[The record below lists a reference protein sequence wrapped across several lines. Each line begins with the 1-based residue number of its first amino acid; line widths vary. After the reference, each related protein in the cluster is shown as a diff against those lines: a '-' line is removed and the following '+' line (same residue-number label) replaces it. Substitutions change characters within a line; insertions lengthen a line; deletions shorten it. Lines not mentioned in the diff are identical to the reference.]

1 MTKKA
6 AKPLNIE
13 FSSDVPPALAKD
25 RIEPPAVEVETRRSE
40 HTGGGETFSEDLII
54 LNVRNC
60 SACGGN
66 HDGVAELPL
75 PSPAAADVRHTHYY
89 HCPTTGQ
96 TVTIEHKE

>member
-13 FSSDVPPALAKD
+13 FIQEETAPAPALEEK
-25 RIEPPAVEVETRRSE
+25 PAI
-40 HTGGGETFSEDLII
+40 DLII
-54 LNVRNC
+54 LNVRYC

-89 HCPTTGQ
+89 YCPTTGQ

>member
-13 FSSDVPPALAKD
+13 FIQEETAPAPEQHEYTLPEIKIAPPYLVPPL
-25 RIEPPAVEVETRRSE
+25 
-40 HTGGGETFSEDLII
+40 L

-66 HDGVAELPL
+66 HDGVVELPL
-75 PSPAAADVRHTHYY
+75 PSPAASDVRHTHYY